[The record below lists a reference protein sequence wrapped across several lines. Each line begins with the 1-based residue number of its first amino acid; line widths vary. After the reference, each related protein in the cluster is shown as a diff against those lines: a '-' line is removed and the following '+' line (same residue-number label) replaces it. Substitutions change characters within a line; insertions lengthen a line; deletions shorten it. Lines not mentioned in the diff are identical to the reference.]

1 MLFASIVI
9 MSFVFMK
16 YKLVYGVKVD
26 GEDSGYVASKI
37 ALERKIDDYVIN
49 GEGEEN
55 LGYVILN
62 TNIDYKLMLVSK
74 DISTSDSEIF
84 ARVKDE
90 SDVYYKVYA
99 VLVDDNEKGLV
110 ATLADAQKIVDEVN
124 EKQSEYKEKSSLQ
137 IEEKYLQEYELIEDI
152 EVAIND
158 IYEPIKKANEVIREI
173 RATPA
178 AAKTVSEEVLLA
190 LKESLTELDFQL
202 PVESPVITSRF
213 GWRSSGFHYGID
225 LAKPTGTPIYA
236 AESGIVTY
244 SDWMGA
250 YGYLVIIQHAGGYET
265 RYGHCSKLVAAVGDE
280 VSQGDLISYVGS
292 TGRSTG
298 PHVHVEIRYE
308 GTALNPEVFL
318 YE

>member
-99 VLVDDNEKGLV
+99 VLVDDNEKVRAGWNLGTTIN
-110 ATLADAQKIVDEVN
+110 AN
-124 EKQSEYKEKSSLQ
+124 
-137 IEEKYLQEYELIEDI
+137 
-152 EVAIND
+152 ND
-158 IYEPIKKANEVIREI
+158 IMQELRQ
-173 RATPA
+173 
-178 AAKTVSEEVLLA
+178 L
-190 LKESLTELDFQL
+190 LKEC
-202 PVESPVITSRF
+202 
-213 GWRSSGFHYGID
+213 
-225 LAKPTGTPIYA
+225 
-236 AESGIVTY
+236 
-244 SDWMGA
+244 M
-250 YGYLVIIQHAGGYET
+250 
-265 RYGHCSKLVAAVGDE
+265 
-280 VSQGDLISYVGS
+280 
-292 TGRSTG
+292 
-298 PHVHVEIRYE
+298 
-308 GTALNPEVFL
+308 
-318 YE
+318 